1 MNDAALATTIDPLCG
16 SAAMPPWD
24 AILGRL
30 LQHFDCV
37 VGTVHLLDAG
47 DGLLKLR
54 AHQGLPPPVVDK
66 VAVIPIGKGM
76 AGIAAERREP
86 VQVCNLQTDASGVVR
101 EGAKMTRMEG
111 SLAVPMLDG
120 KRLCGVLGVAKPVEY
135 EFTAAQTEALMAVG
149 QVLAKRL

>member
-1 MNDAALATTIDPLCG
+1 MNDAALATTIDTLCG
-16 SAAMPPWD
+16 TAAMPPWD

-66 VAVIPIGKGM
+66 VAVIP
-76 AGIAAERREP
+76 AAS
-86 VQVCNLQTDASGVVR
+86 NASLMIT
-101 EGAKMTRMEG
+101 A
-111 SLAVPMLDG
+111 SSSML
-120 KRLCGVLGVAKPVEY
+120 VASVIS
-135 EFTAAQTEALMAVG
+135 AMMD
-149 QVLAKRL
+149 

>member
-1 MNDAALATTIDPLCG
+1 MNDAALATTIDTLCG
-16 SAAMPPWD
+16 TAAMPPWV

-86 VQVCNLQTDASGVVR
+86 VQVCNLQALIPPRVSSFVF
-101 EGAKMTRMEG
+101 
-111 SLAVPMLDG
+111 SLLWNRWTTARRFQNRQSISNRCILLCCEVP
-120 KRLCGVLGVAKPVEY
+120 RTP
-135 EFTAAQTEALMAVG
+135 AAEL
-149 QVLAKRL
+149 